1 MDSPEINSVID
12 NRMIK
17 IINIT
22 NPKTLD
28 LIYDVSDTEYL
39 NTSTGNI
46 MTIEIDNSYYALL
59 SGAGSESVRILNITN
74 PILPDLVYYDFIDAA
89 SDTIKV
95 DYLQIG
101 NSHYVLFGS
110 GNSNGFKV
118 INITNLTAPYTISNN
133 YIGNTGSTGTY
144 THTQIDDSHY
154 AIISDSDDARL
165 HILNITDINN
175 PITLLNAADDINGY
189 EKIDDLDDIE
199 IVKINGFSYI
209 VTTSEFDNGLQTIR
223 LGKTPFYNITSNNAD
238 PAYAKISDT
247 ITVHFTTNDTIA
259 DHNVTILNETPTTS
273 VLGDYLSASIM
284 VPDIPMEGYP
294 NITISVE
301 SIRYSKLVVT
311 ESDLPEFTVFIDTIR
326 PSVSLFGNETYPI
339 AQNSQLD
346 QIPGAIVY
354 DGSPGYVSGYDL
366 HKSNTINTSQIG
378 SSAIYTYTPH
388 PDAAGNLDP
397 MLPETL

>member
-1 MDSPEINSVID
+1 MHIAVID
-12 NRMIK
+12 DKPFIVPDGK
-17 IINIT
+17 
-22 NPKTLD
+22 
-28 LIYDVSDTEYL
+28 VSDHT
-39 NTSTGNI
+39 
-46 MTIEIDNSYYALL
+46 
-59 SGAGSESVRILNITN
+59 
-74 PILPDLVYYDFIDAA
+74 
-89 SDTIKV
+89 
-95 DYLQIG
+95 
-101 NSHYVLFGS
+101 
-110 GNSNGFKV
+110 
-118 INITNLTAPYTISNN
+118 TISNN

-238 PAYAKISDT
+238 PAYAKIGDT

-259 DHNVTILNETPTTS
+259 DHNVTILNKTPTTS

-311 ESDLPEFTVFIDTIR
+311 ESDLPEFTVFVDTIQ
-326 PSVSLFGNETYPI
+326 PNVSLFGNETYPI

-346 QIPGAIVY
+346 QIIVY
-354 DGSPGYVSGYDL
+354 DGS
-366 HKSNTINTSQIG
+366 HWICFWKF
-378 SSAIYTYTPH
+378 A
-388 PDAAGNLDP
+388 
-397 MLPETL
+397 